1 MFWMILSILIVSG
14 LLGLFRSDQDL
25 LRALNYK
32 KQIIKIAEEAQ
43 RITNIHSLSQLLG
56 ISDLFH

>member
-14 LLGLFRSDQDL
+14 LLGLFGSDPDL
-25 LRALNYK
+25 LRAFNYE

-43 RITNIHSLSQLLG
+43 GITNIHSLSQLLG